1 MQDTLLENIK
11 QAVIDSNAETI
22 PVLTEKAI
30 KAGFEPLDIIDK
42 ALVVGMR
49 VVGEKYECGE
59 YFLPHL
65 IISASGLKK
74 AMDILKPHLQSRN
87 QEIKKAG
94 TVVIGTVQGD
104 IHEIGKTLVATML
117 SANGFE
123 VHDLGVDVSI
133 DKFIEAV
140 REHNANVVGLS
151 ALLTTTMTVQRDII
165 EALKEHG
172 LRKKVKVIIG
182 GAPINKDW
190 AEKIGADGFAD
201 DAMRAVAVLKELL
214 WLKN

>member
-11 QAVIDSNAETI
+11 QAVIDSDAETI

-30 KAGFEPLDIIDK
+30 KEGFEPLDIIDK
-42 ALVVGMR
+42 ALVVGMQ

-65 IISASGLKK
+65 IISASGMKK
-74 AMDILKPHLQSRN
+74 AMEILKPHLQSRN
-87 QEIKKAG
+87 QEIEKAG

-104 IHEIGKTLVATML
+104 IHEIGKTLVATIL

-151 ALLTTTMTVQRDII
+151 ALLTTTMTAQRDII

-172 LRKKVKVIIG
+172 LREKVKVIIG
-182 GAPINKDW
+182 GAPVNKDW

-214 WLKN
+214 

>member
-1 MQDTLLENIK
+1 MENIK
-11 QAVIDSNAETI
+11 QAHINSDAETI
-22 PVLTEKAI
+22 PVLTEKASQE
-30 KAGFEPLDIIDK
+30 GFEPLDIIDK
-42 ALVVGMR
+42 ALVVGMQ

-65 IISASGLKK
+65 IISASGMKK
-74 AMDILKPHLQSRN
+74 AMEILEPHLQSRN

-94 TVVIGTVQGD
+94 IVVIGTVQGD
-104 IHEIGKTLVATML
+104 IHEIGKTLVATIL

-172 LRKKVKVIIG
+172 LREKVKVIIG
-182 GAPINKDW
+182 GAPVNKNW

-214 WLKN
+214 

>member
-11 QAVIDSNAETI
+11 QAVIDSNAEAI
-22 PVLTEKAI
+22 PVFTEKAI
-30 KAGFEPLDIIDK
+30 KDGFEPLDIIDK

-49 VVGEKYECGE
+49 VVGDKYECGE

-87 QEIKKAG
+87 QEIEKAG

-140 REHNANVVGLS
+140 IEHNANVVGLS

-165 EALKEHG
+165 VALKKHG

-190 AEKIGADGFAD
+190 AERIGADGFAD

-214 WLKN
+214 

>member
-214 WLKN
+214 

>member
-1 MQDTLLENIK
+1 MHDTLLENIK
-11 QAVIDSNAETI
+11 QAVIDSDAETI

-30 KAGFEPLDIIDK
+30 KEGFEPLDIIDK
-42 ALVVGMR
+42 ALVAGMQ

-65 IISASGLKK
+65 IISASGMKK
-74 AMDILKPHLQSRN
+74 AMEILEPHLQSRN
-87 QEIKKAG
+87 QEINKTG

-104 IHEIGKTLVATML
+104 IHEIGKTLVATIL

-165 EALKEHG
+165 EALEEHG
-172 LRKKVKVIIG
+172 LRDKVKVLIG
-182 GAPINKDW
+182 GAPVNKDW

-201 DAMRAVAVLKELL
+201 DAIQAVAVLKELL
-214 WLKN
+214 

>member
-11 QAVIDSNAETI
+11 QAVIDSDAETI

-30 KAGFEPLDIIDK
+30 QEGFEPLDIIDK
-42 ALVVGMR
+42 ALVVGMQ

-65 IISASGLKK
+65 IISASGMKK
-74 AMDILKPHLQSRN
+74 AMEILEPHLQSRN

-94 TVVIGTVQGD
+94 IVVIGTVQGD
-104 IHEIGKTLVATML
+104 IHEIGKTLVATIL

-172 LRKKVKVIIG
+172 LREKVKVIIG
-182 GAPINKDW
+182 GAPVNKNW

-201 DAMRAVAVLKELL
+201 DATRAVAVLKELL
-214 WLKN
+214 KL

>member
-1 MQDTLLENIK
+1 MPDTLLENIK
-11 QAVIDSNAETI
+11 QAVIDSDAETI

-30 KAGFEPLDIIDK
+30 KEGFEPLEIIDT
-42 ALVVGMR
+42 ALVAGMQ

-65 IISASGLKK
+65 IISASGMKK
-74 AMDILKPHLQSRN
+74 AMEILKPHLQSRN
-87 QEIKKAG
+87 QEIEKAG

-104 IHEIGKTLVATML
+104 IHEIGKTLVATIL

-133 DKFIEAV
+133 EKFIEAI

-172 LRKKVKVIIG
+172 LRDKVKVIIG
-182 GAPINKDW
+182 GAPVNKDW

-201 DAMRAVAVLKELL
+201 DAIRAVAVLKDLL
-214 WLKN
+214 

>member
-1 MQDTLLENIK
+1 MQDTILENIK
-11 QAVIDSNAETI
+11 QAVIDSDAETI

-30 KAGFEPLDIIDK
+30 KEGFEPLDIIDK
-42 ALVVGMR
+42 ALVVGMQ

-65 IISASGLKK
+65 IISASGMKK
-74 AMDILKPHLQSRN
+74 AMEILKPHLQSRN

-104 IHEIGKTLVATML
+104 IHEIGKTLVATIL

-151 ALLTTTMTVQRDII
+151 ALLTTTMTAQRDII

-172 LRKKVKVIIG
+172 LREKVKVIIG
-182 GAPINKDW
+182 GAPVNKDW

-214 WLKN
+214 

>member
-1 MQDTLLENIK
+1 MHDTLLENIK
-11 QAVIDSNAETI
+11 QAVIESDAETI

-30 KAGFEPLDIIDK
+30 KEGFEPLDIIDK
-42 ALVVGMR
+42 ALVAGMQ

-65 IISASGLKK
+65 IISASGMKK
-74 AMDILKPHLQSRN
+74 AMEILKPHLQSRN
-87 QEIKKAG
+87 QEFKKTG

-104 IHEIGKTLVATML
+104 IHEIGKTLVATIL

-140 REHNANVVGLS
+140 RAHNANVVGLS

-172 LRKKVKVIIG
+172 LRDKVKVIIG
-182 GAPINKDW
+182 GAPVNKDW

-214 WLKN
+214 

>member
-11 QAVIDSNAETI
+11 QAVIDSDAETI

-30 KAGFEPLDIIDK
+30 KEGFEPLDIINK
-42 ALVVGMR
+42 ALVVGMQ
-49 VVGEKYECGE
+49 VVGEKYESGE

-65 IISASGLKK
+65 IISASAMKK
-74 AMDILKPHLQSRN
+74 SMEILKPHLQSRN
-87 QEIKKAG
+87 QVIEKAG

-104 IHEIGKTLVATML
+104 IHEIGKTLVATIL

-172 LRKKVKVIIG
+172 LRDKVKVIIG
-182 GAPINKDW
+182 GAPVNKDW
-190 AEKIGADGFAD
+190 ADKIGADGFAD

-214 WLKN
+214 

>member
-11 QAVIDSNAETI
+11 QAVIDSDAETI

-30 KAGFEPLDIIDK
+30 KEGFEPLDIIDK
-42 ALVVGMR
+42 ALVVGMQ

-65 IISASGLKK
+65 IISASGMKK
-74 AMDILKPHLQSRN
+74 AMEILKPHLQSRN

-104 IHEIGKTLVATML
+104 IHEIGKTLVATIL

-151 ALLTTTMTVQRDII
+151 ALLTTTMTAQRDII

-172 LRKKVKVIIG
+172 LREKVKVIIG
-182 GAPINKDW
+182 GAPVNKDW

-214 WLKN
+214 

>member
-11 QAVIDSNAETI
+11 QAVIDSDAEII

-30 KAGFEPLDIIDK
+30 KEGLEPLDIVDK
-42 ALVVGMR
+42 ALVAGMQ
-49 VVGEKYECGE
+49 VVGEKYESGE

-65 IISASGLKK
+65 IISASGMKK
-74 AMDILKPHLQSRN
+74 SMEILKPHLQSRN
-87 QEIKKAG
+87 QVIEKAG

-104 IHEIGKTLVATML
+104 IHEIGKTLVATIL

-172 LRKKVKVIIG
+172 LRDKVKVIIG
-182 GAPINKDW
+182 GAPVNKGW
-190 AEKIGADGFAD
+190 ADKIGADGFAD
-201 DAMRAVAVLKELL
+201 DAMRAVAVLKDLL
-214 WLKN
+214 

>member
-1 MQDTLLENIK
+1 MHDTLLENIK
-11 QAVIDSNAETI
+11 QAVIESDAETI

-30 KAGFEPLDIIDK
+30 KEGFEPLDIIDK
-42 ALVVGMR
+42 ALVVGMQ
-49 VVGEKYECGE
+49 VVGEKYESGE

-65 IISASGLKK
+65 IISASGMKK
-74 AMDILKPHLQSRN
+74 SMEILKPHLQSRN
-87 QEIKKAG
+87 QVIKKAG

-104 IHEIGKTLVATML
+104 IHEIGKTLVATIL

-172 LRKKVKVIIG
+172 LRDKVKVIIG
-182 GAPINKDW
+182 GAPVNKDW
-190 AEKIGADGFAD
+190 ADKIGADGFAD
-201 DAMRAVAVLKELL
+201 DAMRAVAVLKDLL
-214 WLKN
+214 

>member
-11 QAVIDSNAETI
+11 QAVIDSDAETI

-30 KAGFEPLDIIDK
+30 KEGFEPLDIINK
-42 ALVVGMR
+42 ALVVGMQ

-65 IISASGLKK
+65 IISASGMKK
-74 AMDILKPHLQSRN
+74 SMEILKPHLQSRN
-87 QEIKKAG
+87 QVIEKAG

-104 IHEIGKTLVATML
+104 IHEIGKTLVATIL

-172 LRKKVKVIIG
+172 LRDKVKVIIG
-182 GAPINKDW
+182 GAPVNKDW

-214 WLKN
+214 

>member
-11 QAVIDSNAETI
+11 QAVIDSDAETI

-30 KAGFEPLDIIDK
+30 KEGFEPLDIINK
-42 ALVVGMR
+42 ALVVGMQ

-65 IISASGLKK
+65 IISASGMKK
-74 AMDILKPHLQSRN
+74 SMEILKPHLQSRN
-87 QEIKKAG
+87 QVIEKAG

-104 IHEIGKTLVATML
+104 IHEIGKTLVATIL

-172 LRKKVKVIIG
+172 LRDKVKVIIG
-182 GAPINKDW
+182 GAPVNKDW
-190 AEKIGADGFAD
+190 ADKIGADGFAD

-214 WLKN
+214 

>member
-11 QAVIDSNAETI
+11 QAVIDSDAEII

-30 KAGFEPLDIIDK
+30 KEGLEPLDIINK
-42 ALVVGMR
+42 ALVVGMQ
-49 VVGEKYECGE
+49 VVGEKYESGA

-65 IISASGLKK
+65 IISASGMKK
-74 AMDILKPHLQSRN
+74 SMEILKPHLQSRN
-87 QEIKKAG
+87 QVIEKAG

-104 IHEIGKTLVATML
+104 IHEIGKTLVATIL

-140 REHNANVVGLS
+140 IEHNANVVGLS

-172 LRKKVKVIIG
+172 LRDKVKVIIG
-182 GAPINKDW
+182 GAPVNKGW

-214 WLKN
+214 

>member
-1 MQDTLLENIK
+1 MPDALLENIK
-11 QAVIDSNAETI
+11 QAVIDSDAESI
-22 PVLTEKAI
+22 LILTEKAI
-30 KAGFEPLDIIDK
+30 KEGFEPLDIIDK
-42 ALVVGMR
+42 ALVVGMQ

-65 IISASGLKK
+65 IISASGMKK
-74 AMDILKPHLQSRN
+74 SMEILKPHLQSRN

-104 IHEIGKTLVATML
+104 IHEIGKTLVATIL

-123 VHDLGVDVSI
+123 VHDLGVDVSK

-140 REHNANVVGLS
+140 KEHNANAVGLS
-151 ALLTTTMTVQRDII
+151 ALLTTTMTVQRDVI
-165 EALKEHG
+165 EALEEQG
-172 LRKKVKVIIG
+172 LREKVKVIIG
-182 GAPINKDW
+182 GAPVNKDW

-201 DAMRAVAVLKELL
+201 DAIRAVAVLKDLL
-214 WLKN
+214 

>member
-11 QAVIDSNAETI
+11 QAVIDSNAEAI

-30 KAGFEPLDIIDK
+30 KDGFEPLDIIDK

-49 VVGEKYECGE
+49 VVGDKYECGE

-87 QEIKKAG
+87 QEIEKAG

-104 IHEIGKTLVATML
+104 IHEIGKTLVATIL

-140 REHNANVVGLS
+140 KEHNANIVGLS

-172 LRKKVKVIIG
+172 LREKVKVIIG
-182 GAPINKDW
+182 GAPVNKNW

-214 WLKN
+214 Q

>member
-11 QAVIDSNAETI
+11 QAVIDSDAEII

-30 KAGFEPLDIIDK
+30 KEGLEPLDIIDK
-42 ALVVGMR
+42 ALVVGMQ
-49 VVGEKYECGE
+49 VVGEKYESGE

-65 IISASGLKK
+65 IISASGMKK
-74 AMDILKPHLQSRN
+74 SMEILKPHLQSRN
-87 QEIKKAG
+87 QVIEKAG

-104 IHEIGKTLVATML
+104 IHEIGKTLVATIL

-172 LRKKVKVIIG
+172 LRDKVKVIIG
-182 GAPINKDW
+182 GAPVNKGW

-214 WLKN
+214 

>member
-11 QAVIDSNAETI
+11 QAVIDSDAETI

-30 KAGFEPLDIIDK
+30 KEGFEPLDIIDK
-42 ALVVGMR
+42 ALVAGMQI
-49 VVGEKYECGE
+49 VGEKYECGE

-65 IISASGLKK
+65 IISASGMKK
-74 AMDILKPHLQSRN
+74 SMEILKPHLQSRN

-104 IHEIGKTLVATML
+104 IHEIGKTLVATIL

-172 LRKKVKVIIG
+172 LRNKVKVIIG
-182 GAPINKDW
+182 GAPVNKDW

-201 DAMRAVAVLKELL
+201 DAIRAVAVLKELL
-214 WLKN
+214 

>member
-11 QAVIDSNAETI
+11 QAVIDSDAETI

-30 KAGFEPLDIIDK
+30 QEGFEPLDIIDK
-42 ALVVGMR
+42 ALVVGMQ

-65 IISASGLKK
+65 IISASGMKK
-74 AMDILKPHLQSRN
+74 AMEILEPHLQSRN

-94 TVVIGTVQGD
+94 IVVIGTVQGD
-104 IHEIGKTLVATML
+104 IHEIGKTLVATIL

-172 LRKKVKVIIG
+172 LREKVKVIIG
-182 GAPINKDW
+182 GAPVNKNW

-214 WLKN
+214 

>member
-11 QAVIDSNAETI
+11 QAVIDSDAETI

-30 KAGFEPLDIIDK
+30 KEGFEPLDIINK
-42 ALVVGMR
+42 ALVVGMQ

-65 IISASGLKK
+65 IISASGMKK
-74 AMDILKPHLQSRN
+74 AMEILKPHLQSRN

-104 IHEIGKTLVATML
+104 IHEIGKTLVATIL

-140 REHNANVVGLS
+140 TKHNANVVGLS

-172 LRKKVKVIIG
+172 LRDEVKVLIG
-182 GAPINKDW
+182 GAPVNKDW
-190 AEKIGADGFAD
+190 ADKIGADGFAD
-201 DAMRAVAVLKELL
+201 DAVRAVGVLKELL
-214 WLKN
+214 